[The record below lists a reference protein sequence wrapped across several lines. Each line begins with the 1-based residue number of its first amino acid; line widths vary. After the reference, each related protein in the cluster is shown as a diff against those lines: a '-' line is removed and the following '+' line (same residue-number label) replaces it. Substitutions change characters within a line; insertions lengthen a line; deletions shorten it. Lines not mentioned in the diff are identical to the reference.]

1 MSGSGSAPG
10 AVRAGLAALLRGQVG
25 PVDVLANALRVE
37 AHGHTTFGRTDALD
51 FFAGRPVSL
60 SADAH
65 VLWGPTGLVALD
77 ADAEGRPLGVYA
89 DLCGAVVN
97 RVWVIGPTGPQPSV
111 EPAVRVASD
120 DFLTQLREPVH
131 GDPADHPALA
141 AAVWPHAVALGRE
154 ALAEVRDPPAASSS
168 HAVVVRAFSD
178 GPAFAALYA
187 LRVQTPPAEPGLP
200 RGDHR
205 RWALA
210 AGRTGADG
218 ALLHHRLAVS
228 PAWPSPTPVLF

>member
-1 MSGSGSAPG
+1 MSGLAP
-10 AVRAGLAALLRGQVG
+10 AALRAGLDALLRGQVG

-37 AHGHTTFGRTDALD
+37 AYGHTTFGRTDALD
-51 FFAGRPVSL
+51 LFAGRPVSL
-60 SADAH
+60 ATDAH
-65 VLWGPTGLVALD
+65 VLCGPTGLVVLD
-77 ADAEGRPLGVYA
+77 ADADGRPLGVYA

-97 RVWVIGPTGPQPSV
+97 RVWVIGPVGAQTSV

-131 GDPADHPALA
+131 GDPADHPEFDA
-141 AAVWPHAVALGRE
+141 AAWSHVEALGRE
-154 ALAEVRDPPAASSS
+154 PLAEVRDPRAASSS

-187 LRVQTPPAEPGLP
+187 LRLQTIPAEPGLP
-200 RGDHR
+200 RSDHR

-210 AGRTGADG
+210 VCRTGADG
-218 ALLHHRLAVS
+218 ALLHRRLALS